1 LARDGV
7 RRDAAGTSDDEA
19 PGLLERY
26 TAATG
31 RTVDRTEYEDDRVT
45 QVVLAIPDR
54 PFEGV
59 DLARDLRGQFLVYD
73 GGPDAEM
80 ARATDSLARQAI
92 TVAGDR
98 SAWPAR
104 EDWEEGPDPRQ
115 LPGLYDDAAGEPED
129 DEDDLEWTSLR

>member
-1 LARDGV
+1 VAKHTRWVQYDVPLLV
-7 RRDAAGTSDDEA
+7 RVELDD
-19 PGLLERY
+19 
-26 TAATG
+26 
-31 RTVDRTEYEDDRVT
+31 EYEDDRVT

-115 LPGLYDDAAGEPED
+115 MPGLYDDAAGEPED

>member
-80 ARATDSLARQAI
+80 ARAADSLARQAI

-115 LPGLYDDAAGEPED
+115 MPGLYDDAAGEPED